1 MRTTVTLDDDLSLRL
16 EQLRVETGQSFKEVI
31 NEMIRIGLERHGF
44 TVVRQSEFRRP
55 LKTLSLGPELMD
67 ISRTSE
73 LLAVLDEEDQR

>member
-44 TVVRQSEFRRP
+44 TVVRQSESRRP
-55 LKTLSLGPELMD
+55 LRTLDLGEPKVDLTNVWD
-67 ISRTSE
+67 TI
-73 LLAVLDEEDQR
+73 AVAEGEDWR

>member
-31 NEMIRIGLERHGF
+31 NEMVRIGLERHGF

-55 LKTLSLGPELMD
+55 LKTLDLGEPKVDLTNVWD
-67 ISRTSE
+67 TV
-73 LLAVLDEEDQR
+73 AVVEGEEWR